1 MTVLTKNDFTQ
12 KVLDSD
18 KITFVEF
25 FASWCPHCKA
35 FAPEYKAIAEELSNE
50 ANFYQVEIDQSKG
63 LTEEYNI
70 EGYPTIVVFDDGQEV
85 TSLLGAQPITVF
97 EEVISDLNNQ

>member
-1 MTVLTKNDFTQ
+1 MKSVLITGG
-12 KVLDSD
+12 SD
-18 KITFVEF
+18 GLG
-25 FASWCPHCKA
+25 
-35 FAPEYKAIAEELSNE
+35 KAIAEELSNE